1 MRLVLSLSILA
12 LIATVLVIY
21 YIIKLI
27 KREWDIYPF
36 LFFMVLTISGASL
49 FLYGPIKEEYV
60 RARVTANS
68 KYSISYVIEYSKYLG
83 PGVSSR
89 WAKMYL
95 ELNGEKKVVDSSII
109 LNNEYDSGEIN
120 KRHFLAVYDSIDT
133 EYCVLLF
140 DYPINDSLDYY
151 KYLDQLKKEP
161 LDLRLSPWL
170 SSLLY
175 KRPDLQ

>member
-27 KREWDIYPF
+27 KREWDWYSFSFSMI
-36 LFFMVLTISGASL
+36 LTISCAAL
-49 FLYGPIKEEYV
+49 WLHRPIKEEYV
-60 RARVTANS
+60 RARVTASS
-68 KYSISYVIEYSKYLG
+68 KYSISYVIRYSKSVG
-83 PGVSSR
+83 PKVSSSS
-89 WAKMYL
+89 AKMYL
-95 ELNGEKKVVDSSII
+95 ELNGEKKVVKSSII
-109 LNNEYDSGEIN
+109 LNNDYDSGEIN

-140 DYPINDSLDYY
+140 DYPINDSTDYY
-151 KYLDQLKKEP
+151 KYLEQLGKEP
-161 LDLRLSPWL
+161 LDLRKSPWL

-175 KRPDLQ
+175 NRSDHQ

>member
-12 LIATVLVIY
+12 LIAIVLVIY
-21 YIIKLI
+21 YIIKLV
-27 KREWDIYPF
+27 KREMDWYSFSF
-36 LFFMVLTISGASL
+36 LMVLTISCATMW
-49 FLYGPIKEEYV
+49 LYRPIKEEYV

-95 ELNGEKKVVDSSII
+95 ELNGEKKVIESSII
-109 LNNEYDSGEIN
+109 LNNDYDSGEIN

-140 DYPINDSLDYY
+140 DYPINDSTDYY
-151 KYLDQLKKEP
+151 KYLEQLEKEP
-161 LDLRLSPWL
+161 LDLRKSPWL

-175 KRPDLQ
+175 KEDEE